1 MAGRVKTGRGVGQGC
16 CLSPT
21 VFSLYSE
28 YLTKECLAGC
38 GDFKPGGHV
47 ICNVKYA
54 DDLLLLAEGE
64 TVLLGMIDTLTG
76 IGRCCRM

>member
-1 MAGRVKTGRGVGQGC
+1 MLMAQ
-16 CLSPT
+16 T

-38 GDFKPGGHV
+38 GDFKPGGQV

-54 DDLLLLAEGE
+54 DELLLLAEEE
-64 TVLLGMIDTLTG
+64 TVLQDMIDRLTG